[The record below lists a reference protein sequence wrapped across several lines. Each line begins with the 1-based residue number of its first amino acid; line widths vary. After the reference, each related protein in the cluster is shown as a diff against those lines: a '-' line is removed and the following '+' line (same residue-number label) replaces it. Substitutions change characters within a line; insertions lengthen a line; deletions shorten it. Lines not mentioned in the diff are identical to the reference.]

1 MTPVRA
7 LAGVDLVIGIDDT
20 DDLYSPGTGRRAR
33 QLLDELTKAG
43 LGTPAGATRHQLLVD
58 DRIPYTTHNSSACI
72 AWRSAGGDPDAVV
85 AEVIRFC
92 GEFLERVCPPAA
104 DPGLVVAIPRR
115 ILDTPALVEFGRQ
128 AKLEVLR
135 TEDAWKL
142 GAALGVHISGHG
154 GTQDGVLG
162 ALAGVGLHLSGN
174 DGLFIDMPGLHDL
187 PPESTIDDLRR
198 LVGIDDARDSAQRRP
213 EPDEPIELSDW
224 VRPVLLEGRAVL
236 LLDPPWDLPDG
247 RRAWR
252 TAPRY
257 VVKRY

>member
-1 MTPVRA
+1 MTRA
-7 LAGVDLVIGIDDT
+7 LAGVDLLIGIDDT

-33 QLLDELTKAG
+33 QLLDELARAG

-72 AWRSAGGDPDAVV
+72 AWRSAGGNPDAVV
-85 AEVIRFC
+85 AEVIRFS

-115 ILDTPALVEFGRQ
+115 IVDTPALVEFGRR
-128 AKLEVLR
+128 AKREVLR
-135 TEDAWKL
+135 SEDAWKL
-142 GAALGVHISGHG
+142 GAALAVHISGHG
-154 GTQDGVLG
+154 GTQDGVVG

-174 DGLFIDMPGLHDL
+174 DGLFIHLPGLYDL
-187 PPESTIDDLRR
+187 PPETTIDELRAR
-198 LVGIDDARDSAQRRP
+198 IGIDDARDGAQRRP
-213 EPDEPIELSDW
+213 EPGEPIELGDW
-224 VRPVLLEGRAVL
+224 VRPVLLDGRAVL
-236 LLDPPWDLPDG
+236 LLDPLRELPDG